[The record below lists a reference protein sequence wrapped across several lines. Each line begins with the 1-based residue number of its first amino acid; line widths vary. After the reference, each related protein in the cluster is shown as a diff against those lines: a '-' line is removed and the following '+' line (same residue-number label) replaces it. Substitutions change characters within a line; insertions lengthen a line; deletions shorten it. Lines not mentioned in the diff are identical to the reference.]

1 MHIHSTLVLISLTFC
16 SAVRAADLTTVRG
29 KTVMVVQAHPD
40 DAESRCAGTVALL
53 KKNGNKIVY
62 VVCSND
68 DKGTYDPKATLKSHA
83 AVRKKEEEA
92 AVKVLGIDWLEWLG
106 YEDGWVDMVPKDQL
120 RGDIVRMIRKYH
132 PDILFAFDPR
142 NADEHMDHRASAFA
156 AMDAVTAAP
165 FPLYFPAHIH
175 KDRLTPWQVSE
186 VYYYD
191 TMEPNT
197 WVDVSSTIEIKIDA
211 LAKHS
216 SQKGTDRQAIAQG
229 MKEKAEREGKEHG
242 MKYAETFRQAEGYVG
257 VTPSRP

>member
-1 MHIHSTLVLISLTFC
+1 MSIHFAFVLIALTF
-16 SAVRAADLTTVRG
+16 ATFAPAADLATVRG

-83 AVRKKEEEA
+83 ALRKREEEA
-92 AVKVLGIDWLEWLG
+92 AVKVLGIDALEWLG

-142 NADEHMDHRASAFA
+142 NTDEHMDHRASAFA

-165 FPLYFPAHIH
+165 FPLYFPDHLH
-175 KDRLTPWQVSE
+175 KEKLKPWQVSD
-186 VYYYD
+186 VFYYD
-191 TMEPNT
+191 SMEPNT
-197 WVDVSSTIEIKIDA
+197 WVDVSSTIETKIDA
-211 LAKHS
+211 LAKHA
-216 SQKGTDRQAIAQG
+216 SQKGTDREAIAQG
-229 MKEKAEREGKEHG
+229 MKEKAAREGKEHG
-242 MKYAETFRQAEGYVG
+242 MKYAETLRQADGYIG
-257 VTPSRP
+257 VTPTKK